1 MVAVAK
7 QDALSARRSMID
19 DLLRELYDHAK
30 PVGGPRDVHLVE
42 THISWVLVGPEV
54 YKIKKPVSFPFLD
67 FASFEERERACRNEV
82 RINRRLAPRVYLG
95 VVPIRR
101 RPDGRFTFEA
111 GGPVVEWAVRM
122 RRLDEDRRADHLLT
136 AGRLDGRTVDRLAC
150 LIASFHASSPTGPR
164 ILAMGS
170 PAVVGEHV
178 RENFAALH
186 QLAEGLVAPDALSEI
201 ERWQLGFLRVHPE
214 RFEARMKAGAI
225 RDGHG
230 DLRLEHVFVHDEDF
244 EIIDGIEFDDRYRWG
259 DVAADV
265 AFLAMDLARLGRTDL
280 AERFVA
286 SYASASGDFDIYEV
300 LDFYESYRACIRAKI
315 VAASAPAE
323 ARRCLLLALSLR
335 QRNIVP
341 PMLVCVSGGVAEVL
355 AEHMSAPVVGVEGA
369 RFSDAEVLR
378 RASVVLASGRPV
390 IIDGVFDTARARA
403 LAERHRVPFRC
414 IEASS
419 ADATTLARVLGDVGA
434 WPQGL
439 TG

>member
-7 QDALSARRSMID
+7 QDALSARRSMVD
-19 DLLRELYDHAK
+19 DLLRELRDHAK
-30 PVGGPRDVHLVE
+30 RVGGARDVHLVE

-82 RINRRLAPRVYLG
+82 RVNRRLAPRVYLG

-101 RPDGRFTFEA
+101 RPDGRFTLEA

-136 AGRLDGRTVDRLAC
+136 ADRLDGATVDRLAHV
-150 LIASFHASSPTGPR
+150 IASFHAGSPTGPR
-164 ILAMGS
+164 IVAMGS
-170 PAVVGEHV
+170 PAVVEEHV

-186 QLAEGLVAPDALSEI
+186 ALAEGVVAPDALAEI
-201 ERWQLGFLRVHPE
+201 ERRQIAFLRGHPE

-230 DLRLEHVFVHDEDF
+230 DLRLEHVFVRDREF

-286 SYASASGDFDIYEV
+286 AYARASGDFDIYDV

-315 VAASAPAE
+315 VAASAPDE

-341 PMLVCVSGGVAEVL
+341 PMLVCVGGGL
-355 AEHMSAPVVGVEGA
+355 ADAVGDRMSAAVVDA
-369 RFSDAEVLR
+369 DCTRFSEAEVLR
-378 RASVVLASGRPV
+378 RAGVVLASGRPV
-390 IIDGVFDTARARA
+390 VIAGALDRAKARG
-403 LAERHRVPFRC
+403 LAERHSVPFRC
-414 IEASS
+414 VEATA
-419 ADATTLARVLGDVGA
+419 ADATALERVLADLGA
-434 WPQGL
+434 WPPGL